1 MKKQL
6 MVLILL
12 TLVGWTFQAG
22 AQPGAPGGP
31 VDPSQ
36 MTDEQILGTM
46 DFHRFSGY
54 FNPALPGTTFTS
66 EILAERPDGSKQA
79 VVQVSFRFSQ
89 NGGFTARIDYLT
101 PEELAGDVFI
111 ITNEEVFFWNPD
123 LISAIKVNGRFEVF
137 GDATV
142 AEVIGIFFSGEY
154 TIAARDEL
162 TLDDGTPAL
171 KYDLEATRES
181 VAFQKASV
189 VADAMTL
196 QPITL
201 ELFDE
206 SGDLLHFNTFES
218 YAATPDG
225 RPYFDAQL
233 LDNRVVPVNQT
244 LLKIT
249 NIESKVLPDEMF
261 DVNQLGA

>member
-1 MKKQL
+1 MKKQFL
-6 MVLILL
+6 VLILL
-12 TLVGWTFQAG
+12 TIVGLGFQVV

-36 MTDEQILGTM
+36 MTDEAILGTM

-54 FNPALPGTTFTS
+54 FNPELPGTTFTS

-79 VVQVSFRFSQ
+79 VVQVSFLFSQ
-89 NGGFTARIDYLT
+89 EGGFTARIDYLT
-101 PEELAGDVFI
+101 PEELAGDVFL

-123 LISAIKVNGRFEVF
+123 LISPIKVNGQFEVF

-142 AEVIGIFFSGEY
+142 AEVVGIFFSGDY
-154 TIAARDEL
+154 IISDRAEL

-171 KYDLEATRES
+171 KYDLVATRES
-181 VAFQKASV
+181 VAFQKAGV
-189 VADAMTL
+189 VADALTL
-196 QPITL
+196 RPITL

-206 SGDLLHFNTFES
+206 SGDLLHLNSFES
-218 YAATPDG
+218 YSATADG
-225 RPYFDAQL
+225 RPFFNAQL

-249 NIESKVLPDEMF
+249 NIESKVLPDELF

>member
-6 MVLILL
+6 LVLILL
-12 TLVGWTFQAG
+12 MLVGWGIQAV

-36 MTDEQILGTM
+36 MTDEAILGTM

-54 FNPALPGTTFTS
+54 FNPELPGTTFTS
-66 EILAERPDGSKQA
+66 EIRAERPDGSKEA

-89 NGGFTARIDYLT
+89 DGGFTARIDYLT
-101 PEELAGDVFI
+101 PEELAGDVFL

-123 LISAIKVNGRFEVF
+123 LISPIKVNGQFEVF

-142 AEVIGIFFSGEY
+142 AEVIGVFFSGDY
-154 TIAARDEL
+154 TISAREEL
-162 TLDDGTPAL
+162 TLEDGTPVL
-171 KYDLEATRES
+171 KFDLDATRES

-206 SGDLLHFNTFES
+206 SGDLLHINTFES
-218 YAATPDG
+218 YSATADG
-225 RPYFDAQL
+225 RPFFDQQL

-244 LLKIT
+244 LLSIT